1 MYSLGTRLSVYTANR
16 GEISLE
22 NRNKISICAPTRL
35 LKRLRQCNAE
45 RRGVKF
51 DSTERRQKGGEGSLV
66 PNVTRS
72 QNQPSSVSYTY
83 IYIYAGN
90 PPPRFLD
97 DRDTS
102 PPHDSFTRT
111 IARFLRTKKK
121 KKKLPSTCPK
131 LLRQQLSCD
140 AWRGV
145 KGHGDGRF
153 SLRYRDCENGTDR
166 SPTRG
171 NHHHHHHHQLSRST
185 TTTLLLSTRSF
196 IFRSTLF
203 SIYYSGG
210 ERGRSKRSCPLSLS
224 LISLSE
230 RISRPPCLPFFSSFQ
245 RSDLKGCSSGRK
257 AR

>member
-83 IYIYAGN
+83 IYTRATL
-90 PPPRFLD
+90 PP
-97 DRDTS
+97 
-102 PPHDSFTRT
+102 DSWTTATHRRRTTRLHEQS
-111 IARFLRTKKK
+111 RVFCEQKKK

-171 NHHHHHHHQLSRST
+171 NHHHHQLSRST

-224 LISLSE
+224 LSSLFRKGSLAPLASLSSP
-230 RISRPPCLPFFSSFQ
+230 R
-245 RSDLKGCSSGRK
+245 SSG
-257 AR
+257 AI